1 MLFPGMG
8 YTDFKAFAF
17 KLTKDVKME
26 VDNDLHVGPMDRK
39 VWIL

>member
-1 MLFPGMG
+1 MG

-26 VDNDLHVGPMDRK
+26 VDNNLHVGPMDRIAR
-39 VWIL
+39 IL